1 MLSITYLGSSG
12 FSQGGQREASY
23 TWARAALL
31 EWTESFEG
39 ATATVSLALFFL
51 DLFVSISVLPAMY
64 VCATH
69 VCLVPIKVRRGY

>member
-39 ATATVSLALFFL
+39 ATATVSLAFSTQPGNFCAL
-51 DLFVSISVLPAMY
+51 SI
-64 VCATH
+64 CF
-69 VCLVPIKVRRGY
+69 